1 MAECKEDTLGRFWTP
16 SRRRF
21 ALAGLVALYLA
32 GISGHWYI
40 TSDSAHYLMLGRNL
54 SEGRGY
60 TLFDQPHGKFPPGFP
75 LWIAGM
81 TRLGLGEMLWLN
93 ASMVAAGL
101 ATLWMS
107 YRLLCRMA
115 PEPLALTLTLA
126 LGLGYEMFLNSVRQL
141 SDVPFMLLVTAGLWA
156 YVRVSTRS
164 QSATEPPGIPVAD
177 QPPRSA
183 GSEAVLQP
191 RDVVWLLCGT
201 AALVASC
208 WVRIVGLPLAVAAG
222 AALVLERRRI
232 PRRWSLANLAVLFAG
247 LATTTASL
255 YALDQWA
262 RQELN
267 TASYN
272 AEMDKL
278 AARTPLEVM
287 AGPLVNV
294 YRTGPE
300 LFRLFSGQEMPAP
313 LALLLFV
320 PLVIGMTRY
329 ARSGHWTGMAAVVGY
344 TAAIL
349 FLRPMLVRYLL
360 PVAPLLLL
368 YTVTGLRYLATVR
381 FPVPARARIVGLA
394 AMCLV
399 ALSSLPKDLRLV
411 AALHSSRFRQF
422 RADWPETYA
431 AADYLRQRSGQMR
444 RFVATGSEEVL
455 TYLSGVPCLR
465 VDRTLVMASPPV
477 AEVAAELSRHGV
489 DVVMIKKGLPK
500 YPFDTQLV
508 ALARGD
514 GSLLFENG
522 LYEVYALTPP
532 PRMATRFPQ
541 SPGPAT
547 TDEHHSEATSDPGE
561 HSAPLPAESPKTRTV
576 DR

>member
-1 MAECKEDTLGRFWTP
+1 
-16 SRRRF
+16 
-21 ALAGLVALYLA
+21 
-32 GISGHWYI
+32 
-40 TSDSAHYLMLGRNL
+40 
-54 SEGRGY
+54 
-60 TLFDQPHGKFPPGFP
+60 
-75 LWIAGM
+75 
-81 TRLGLGEMLWLN
+81 
-93 ASMVAAGL
+93 
-101 ATLWMS
+101 
-107 YRLLCRMA
+107 
-115 PEPLALTLTLA
+115 
-126 LGLGYEMFLNSVRQL
+126 MFLNSVRQL
-141 SDVPFMLLVTAGLWA
+141 SDIPFMLLVTAGLWA

-164 QSATEPPGIPVAD
+164 QGATEPPAIPVDD
-177 QPPRSA
+177 QPPRSD
-183 GSEAVLQP
+183 GSERVLRP

-247 LATTTASL
+247 LAITAASL
-255 YALDQWA
+255 YVLDQWA
-262 RQELN
+262 RQEVN

-272 AEMDKL
+272 AEVDKL
-278 AARTPLEVM
+278 AARTPLELM

-320 PLVIGMTRY
+320 PLVIGMTLY
-329 ARSGHWTGMAAVVGY
+329 ARSGHWTGVSAVVAY

-368 YTVTGLRYLATVR
+368 YSVTGLGYLATVR
-381 FPVPARARIVGLA
+381 FPVPAHARAVGLV

-399 ALSSLPKDLRLV
+399 AVSSVPKDFRLV
-411 AALHSSRFRQF
+411 AALQSSRFGQF

-455 TYLSGVPCLR
+455 AYLSEVPCVK
-465 VDRTLVMASPPV
+465 VDRGLVMSSPPV
-477 AEVAAELSRHGV
+477 TEVAAELARHDV
-489 DVVMIKKGLPK
+489 DVVMVKKGPPK
-500 YPFDTQLV
+500 YPFDAQLA

-522 LYEVYALTPP
+522 LYEVYALSPP

-541 SPGPAT
+541 TPGPAT
-547 TDEHHSEATSDPGE
+547 PDEDHSQAPSEPRQRSDG
-561 HSAPLPAESPKTRTV
+561 LPADSPETRTV
-576 DR
+576 DP